1 MSEEGTFAHEE
12 SLPRLPL
19 PDLES
24 SFEQLKASL
33 EPLYYAD
40 GYYQHPLDPEQIESL
55 SSSLTRF
62 ATSDAARK
70 LQAKLKEFEEK
81 NSCYLD
87 KLHLDINN
95 QTSAKEIA
103 DDVLPR
109 NPFLIL
115 ADDAVPDIS
124 QAERSAVLVHSA
136 LRFISALK
144 NNKLP
149 PDVNTKNGKY
159 LSMEPYLNLFGTT
172 RCPIF
177 EEGEVEN
184 FDLDKPYTASDLD
197 GSDESSDE
205 FDDDYEFEAGEGTN
219 DFGDNNRR
227 RNSFIGAGD
236 DDDGLEPKK
245 LIEEANKEVEEEEQK
260 AEHQRRPTTASTTT
274 TINSTQSAGDREEED
289 ERLGQE
295 VFKRH
300 GITVKRHHDS
310 KHILVIS
317 KGQYYTVDVLD
328 EENKILYNA
337 TALTS
342 IFHHILDDAE
352 KSYSFRK
359 STALGSL
366 TSHSFKN
373 WKYARK
379 RLQKRYPN
387 ELHLIDSAL
396 FVLVL
401 DESAGNTADV
411 AADEAELKP
420 GSIQATSN
428 TCKRL
433 FYGTSI
439 IDNGGHQIGSC
450 VSRWYDKLQLVVTA
464 DVKAAV
470 IWDSFTCDGSVVLRF
485 TSEAYTES
493 ILRLARAVNAG
504 DPRFS
509 LWPSVVD
516 SVCDKEIAKT
526 AGDIKSG
533 EISPDLLVNKIDWS
547 FSNILNTHVHLSETK
562 LADLISKHNIVRSSV
577 PLGRRSAQKLGI
589 NPDSMIQVALQVAFY
604 SLYGKMVYGF
614 EPISTRCFK
623 NSRSSFINIQNKELL
638 ELCQLFISTSMDG
651 LGKLDKFIQS
661 CQKHTE
667 TVRLTKQGKGF
678 EKHFN
683 ALKYLYKFHD
693 LYGIELS
700 EEDKQMA
707 ASVFESEAI
716 APFSA
721 PELIIA
727 NCGNS
732 ATTTFGITP
741 AVPHGFGIGYIIK
754 DDQCDLTVTSQFRQG
769 SRLLFM
775 LNWVLNEIRSFWR
788 MARAT
793 SQTKSGVKISP
804 MVDRLY
810 EMDNAL
816 NSKNRTSSNLNMNTA
831 YGLFDLDA
839 HVDSRSVSKSP
850 SLKNLPAKFAEMTP
864 FNPLVTAHSSLA
876 LSVPTEKEKHD
887 TGHQILQFQPKIIG
901 DEGDDDDIA
910 LPSVEDMNLSAADA
924 AKRRNVIDSKFEIDF
939 DRSRVGRKIVT
950 FD

>member
-1 MSEEGTFAHEE
+1 MAEEGTFSHEE
-12 SLPRLPL
+12 SLPKLPL
-19 PDLES
+19 PELGS
-24 SFEQLKASL
+24 TFEQLKASL

-40 GYYQHPLDPEQIESL
+40 GYYQHPLDPEQIQSL
-55 SSSLTRF
+55 SSTLSDF
-62 ATSDAARK
+62 AKSEAAQK
-70 LQAKLKEFEEK
+70 LQDKLKEFDTQ

-95 QTSAKEIA
+95 QTSSKEVA

-115 ADDAVPDIS
+115 ADDAVVDIT

-149 PDVNTKNGKY
+149 PDVNTKTGKY

-197 GSDESSDE
+197 GEDTSDE
-205 FDDDYEFEAGEGTN
+205 FDDDYDFENEHEENVLARE
-219 DFGDNNRR
+219 RA
-227 RNSFIGAGD
+227 NSNMSSLKEED
-236 DDDGLEPKK
+236 EEDDGPEPKK
-245 LIEEANKEVEEEEQK
+245 LVEETQK
-260 AEHQRRPTTASTTT
+260 KILGPKGASKKKNNHSERPDSKGDCEDD
-274 TINSTQSAGDREEED
+274 SAMEF
-289 ERLGQE
+289 
-295 VFKRH
+295 FKRH
-300 GITVKRHHDS
+300 GITVKRNPES
-310 KHILVIS
+310 RHILVIS

-328 EENKILYNA
+328 EQNRILYNSNQ
-337 TALTS
+337 LTS
-342 IFHHILDDAE
+342 IFDHILNDSE
-352 KSYSFRK
+352 KSYTFKK

-401 DESAGNTADV
+401 DESSGNGSTIEKD
-411 AADEAELKP
+411 DAEMHP
-420 GSIQATSN
+420 GSVQSTSE

-439 IDNGGHQIGSC
+439 IDNNGHQVGSC
-450 VSRWYDKLQLVVTA
+450 VSRWYDKLQLIVTR

-470 IWDSFTCDGSVVLRF
+470 IWDSFTCDGSVVLRL
-485 TSEAYTES
+485 TSETYTES
-493 ILRLARAVNAG
+493 ILRLARAINAG

-509 LWPSVVD
+509 LWPSVLD
-516 SVCDKEIAKT
+516 AVCDKEIAKT

-533 EISPDLLVNKIDWS
+533 EISPELLVNKIDWS

-577 PLGRRSAQKLGI
+577 SLGRRSAQRLGI

-604 SLYGKMVYGF
+604 ALYGKMVYGY
-614 EPISTRCFK
+614 EPISTRSFK

-651 LGKLDKFIQS
+651 VGKLDKFIQT

-667 TVRLTKQGKGF
+667 TVRLAKQGKGF
-678 EKHFN
+678 EKHFS
-683 ALKYLYKFHD
+683 ALKYIYKFHS
-693 LYGIELS
+693 LFGIDLS
-700 EEDKQMA
+700 EEDKEIA
-707 ASVFESEAI
+707 AAVFDNDAI
-716 APFSA
+716 APFSQ

-775 LNWVLNEIRSFWR
+775 LNWVLNEIRNNWKL
-788 MARAT
+788 ARAT
-793 SQTKSGVKISP
+793 SQTRTGVKISP
-804 MVDRLY
+804 LVDRLY
-810 EMDNAL
+810 EMDNAM
-816 NSKNRTSSNLNMNTA
+816 NAKNRSSSSVNMNSA
-831 YGLFDLDA
+831 YGLFDLEA

-850 SLKNLPAKFAEMTP
+850 SVKNLSAKFSEMTP
-864 FNPLVTAHSSLA
+864 MNPLISTHSSLA
-876 LSVPTEKEKHD
+876 LSVPTETEKLN
-887 TGHQILQFQPKIIG
+887 TGHQILQFQPKIIS
-901 DEGDDDDIA
+901 DEA
-910 LPSVEDMNLSAADA
+910 EEEELMLSALE
-924 AKRRNVIDSKFEIDF
+924 AKKRNVIDSKFEIDF
-939 DRSRVGRKIVT
+939 DRSRVGRKVAT